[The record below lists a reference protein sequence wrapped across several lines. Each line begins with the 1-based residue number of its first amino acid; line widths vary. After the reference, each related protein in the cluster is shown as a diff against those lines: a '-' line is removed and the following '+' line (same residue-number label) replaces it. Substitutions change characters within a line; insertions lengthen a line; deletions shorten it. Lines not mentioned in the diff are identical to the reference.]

1 MERLSMRYPM
11 LRASMLVCAALAFT
25 SPATAQ
31 NTVRLSVDDAV
42 RIALEQNLGIRI
54 ERLNPQ
60 IQDVGVAQS
69 LSAWTPTLNAGLS
82 RNSQTQPVANIFAG
96 SASAI
101 TDRRFSS
108 QFGVTQTL
116 KTGTNYAFDWTSA
129 RLTTTNAFNNFV
141 PQLNAGV
148 SFQVT
153 QPLFRNRTFDSS
165 RQSLDVA
172 RLNRDASDVQ
182 LQSTVVT
189 TTRNVKSAYWDLAFQ
204 RDNLKAQQQSLDLAK
219 RLLSDNER
227 RVQIGTMAPIDIVE
241 AQSEVA
247 RNEEAVIVAEA
258 GIRQAED
265 RLRALIYDPAMPD
278 FWNVVIEPT
287 ESMSFTP
294 QAIDTDAAIRR
305 ALSNRTD
312 VALAKNSLAQSEV
325 NIRFHTNQT
334 LPQVDAQANYSSNGL
349 GGVRYTSSFAL
360 DGQPPPPREVISR
373 RGYGSVLGDVLV
385 SEFPTWSVGVN
396 VTYAIGDSTSDV
408 NLARARLQYSQAQQ
422 QLRNMELQI
431 TTQVRDAA
439 RTVQTNQKRIDSA
452 RAARELAERRLDAE
466 ERKFAAG
473 IQTSFFVFQAQRDLA
488 QARTNEVRA
497 LSDYNK
503 SLVDFEAVQETALT
517 GTTPVTTA
525 R

>member
-11 LRASMLVCAALAFT
+11 LRASMFVCAALAI
-25 SPATAQ
+25 SSSAHAQ
-31 NTVRLSVDDAV
+31 DTVRLSVDDAV
-42 RIALEQNLGIRI
+42 KLALEQNLGIRI

-60 IQDVGVAQS
+60 IQDVTVAQS
-69 LSAWTPTLNAGLS
+69 LAAWNPSVNAGLS
-82 RNSQTQPVANIFAG
+82 RNSQTIPA
-96 SASAI
+96 ASALAGAAAV

-116 KTGTNYAFDWTSA
+116 KTGTNYSFDWTSA
-129 RLTTTNAFNNFV
+129 RLTSNNIFTNYV

-148 SFQVT
+148 SFQIT
-153 QPLFRNRTFDSS
+153 QPLLRNRTIDAS

-182 LQSTVVT
+182 LQSTIVT

-265 RLRALIYDPAMPD
+265 RLRALIYDPARPD
-278 FWNVVIEPT
+278 FWSVVIEPT

-294 QAIDTDAAIRR
+294 QPIDTDAAIRR

-325 NIRFHTNQT
+325 NMRFHTNQS
-334 LPQVDAQANYSSNGL
+334 LPQIDAQANYSSNGL
-349 GGVRYTSSFAL
+349 GGVRYSSAFSL
-360 DGQPPPPREVISR
+360 GDEPPPPRTVEFERS
-373 RGYGSVLGDVLV
+373 YGRVLGDVLV

-396 VTYAIGDSTSDV
+396 VTYAIGDSASETG
-408 NLARARLQYSQAQQ
+408 LARARLQYSQAQQ

-439 RTVQTNQKRIDSA
+439 RTVQTNQKRVDSA

-466 ERKFAAG
+466 ERKFTAG

-488 QARTNEVRA
+488 QSRTNEVRA

-517 GTTPVTTA
+517 GTTPITTA